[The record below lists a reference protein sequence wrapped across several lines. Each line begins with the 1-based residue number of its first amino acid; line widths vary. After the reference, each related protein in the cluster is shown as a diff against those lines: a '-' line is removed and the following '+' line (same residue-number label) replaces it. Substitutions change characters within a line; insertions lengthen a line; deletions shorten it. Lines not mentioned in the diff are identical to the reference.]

1 MEFVSDDT
9 RVRIDDSAEDRE
21 PRYYLRQL
29 LVDFEATD
37 VREAWQ
43 LKARD
48 LPFGFEFIVRATFR
62 DVNFGEL
69 GKPGVDFKVANR
81 ESPRPGFKLCRHCG
95 KVQGSPRQS

>member
-1 MEFVSDDT
+1 M
-9 RVRIDDSAEDRE
+9 RIDDSAEDRE
-21 PRYYLRQL
+21 PRFYLRQL

-48 LPFGFEFIVRATFR
+48 SPFGFEFIARATFR

-69 GKPGVDFKVANR
+69 GEAWGGLQSRQPAKPAPWF
-81 ESPRPGFKLCRHCG
+81 
-95 KVQGSPRQS
+95 